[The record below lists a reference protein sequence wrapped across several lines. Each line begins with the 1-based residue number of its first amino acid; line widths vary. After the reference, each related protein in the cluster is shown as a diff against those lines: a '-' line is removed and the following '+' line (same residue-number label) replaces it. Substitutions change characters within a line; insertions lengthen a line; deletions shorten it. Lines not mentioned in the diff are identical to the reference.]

1 MTAIAQPKA
10 ELPPTARPT
19 SGSRKGGLVVAVRVV
34 VDARLVCERQ
44 RSFIAVWLKV
54 SASGNGHFMASA
66 TYFD

>member
-1 MTAIAQPKA
+1 V
-10 ELPPTARPT
+10 
-19 SGSRKGGLVVAVRVV
+19 GLVVAVRVV